1 VPVSV
6 GAITVRPGSPRAGRE
21 LAARG
26 RGQIPARRRM
36 LVGASLSLSGPFQRQ
51 GEQARDGLQ
60 LWVDYVR
67 AARDAP
73 TPYLIVLDDRSRA
86 SVAREHVRR
95 LLAEEHVDVLI
106 GPYSSGLVLAVAP
119 VVRAAGKV
127 LWNHGGT
134 SDAIFQEGGRHLVS
148 VASPASD
155 YLRDLPHWIRRRAP
169 RANRATIMYAAS
181 GTFAGQV
188 ARGAAEGARAAGF
201 AEIRFATFESPIR
214 DARALLLEAAAR
226 EPDLLLGVGAFADD
240 LAIARERP
248 ALPGATVLALVGAG
262 LAEFGGEMG
271 DLAEGIMGPSQ
282 WEPTAGEAPL
292 TGPDSTWFAGA
303 FEGASQRTPE
313 YPAAQA
319 FAIGLIFEEC
329 RRRCAGSLDDGA
341 LLDAARVL
349 RTTTFYGGFRL
360 DPVTGRQVGH
370 RIRLVQWRDGEKR
383 VVD

>member
-1 VPVSV
+1 
-6 GAITVRPGSPRAGRE
+6 
-21 LAARG
+21 
-26 RGQIPARRRM
+26 M

-119 VVRAAGKV
+119 VVGAAGKV

-155 YLRDLPHWIRRRAP
+155 YLRDLPRWIRHRAP
-169 RANRATIMYAAS
+169 QANRATIMYAAS

-214 DARALLLEAAAR
+214 DARALLREAAAR
-226 EPDLLLGVGAFADD
+226 EPDLLLSVGAFADD

-292 TGPDSTWFAGA
+292 TGPDSTWFTGA
-303 FEGASQRTPE
+303 FEGVSQRTPE

-319 FAIGLIFEEC
+319 FAIGVIFEEC
-329 RRRCAGSLDDGA
+329 RRRCAGNLDDAA